1 MDGIESGRGQAGN
14 TQRKSASLL
23 IRLKKSDTGRFHALL
38 ESHRHT
44 AFFSVLS
51 VNPPLLRLFFSPDQE
66 REVRGLLKIL
76 AKDIPLTVEEWPF

>member
-1 MDGIESGRGQAGN
+1 MKGPQKAAQA
-14 TQRKSASLL
+14 SPLL
-23 IRLKKSDTGRFHALL
+23 RLKKSDTGRFHALL
-38 ESHRHT
+38 ESHGHT

>member
-1 MDGIESGRGQAGN
+1 MPCWKATDIPPS
-14 TQRKSASLL
+14 
-23 IRLKKSDTGRFHALL
+23 
-38 ESHRHT
+38 
-44 AFFSVLS
+44 SVLS

>member
-38 ESHRHT
+38 ESHGHT

-51 VNPPLLRLFFSPDQE
+51 V
-66 REVRGLLKIL
+66 
-76 AKDIPLTVEEWPF
+76 

>member
-38 ESHRHT
+38 ESHGHT

-51 VNPPLLRLFFSPDQE
+51 VNPPLL
-66 REVRGLLKIL
+66 
-76 AKDIPLTVEEWPF
+76 